1 MKIYRLMLGVA
12 GLLVCILPVSAQA
25 PAPRGSDA
33 TEPPVSGSKEGI
45 SPAQTGD
52 AQSITSR
59 ESESSP
65 NATGPGGIEIPTDAT
80 ADGSRGGPQAPDN
93 GGTLNSRAP
102 SNAR

>member
-33 TEPPVSGSKEGI
+33 TEPPVSGF
-45 SPAQTGD
+45 GD

-59 ESESSP
+59 ESESGP
-65 NATGPGGIEIPTDAT
+65 NATGPGGIEYPTDAT
-80 ADGSRGGPQAPDN
+80 ADGSRAGPQAPDN
-93 GGTLNSRAP
+93 GGTLNSRAR